1 MSDQFLN
8 ILVKTAGLRDS
19 RLESYGTLNV
29 VQFMLDRPVVY
40 RNSLTLTDDRF
51 SLSLKIL

>member
-8 ILVKTAGLRDS
+8 ILVKTAGLHDS